1 MEKDKNWGK
10 KLTGGLACAVML
22 REIVIAVPETALWA
36 IGGIV
41 LIAVVY
47 MGTQLYA
54 DLQRKGG
61 NGGKT

>member
-10 KLTGGLACAVML
+10 KLTGGLVCAAML
-22 REIVIAVPETALWA
+22 REIVVAVPDTALYA

-47 MGTQLYA
+47 MGTQLYS
-54 DLQRKGG
+54 DVQRKGKG
-61 NGGKT
+61 ND